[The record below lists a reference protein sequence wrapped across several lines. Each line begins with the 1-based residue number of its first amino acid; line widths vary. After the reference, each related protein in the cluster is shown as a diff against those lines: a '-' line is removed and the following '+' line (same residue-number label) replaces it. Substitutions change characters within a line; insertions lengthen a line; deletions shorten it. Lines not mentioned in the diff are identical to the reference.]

1 MLQITLPDGTLREF
15 DQPLSVSELA
25 SSIGLGLARAA
36 VAGRVNG
43 TLVDCAFVIRHN
55 ARVGIVTAREPEGL
69 EILRRSCA
77 LLLAMAIKQ
86 LHARASIL
94 SGSVVGDGFY
104 CEFSHSRT
112 LHPDDLR
119 INIGAVLQDVTLFSG
134 SIRDNI
140 TLQFASRLFQ
150 RDGVIMYRVGVATNR
165 GRIPTPNADEG
176 ARGNTPHWHLVE
188 FGTERAQAQP
198 FMRPA
203 LANNINQVINS
214 FTFEFDKELDKA
226 LS

>member
-1 MLQITLPDGTLREF
+1 MATSDFSIVGLKEVKAKMNKVNQTVLDTGTRSALRK
-15 DQPLSVSELA
+15 
-25 SSIGLGLARAA
+25 AA
-36 VAGRVNG
+36 
-43 TLVDCAFVIRHN
+43 
-55 ARVGIVTAREPEGL
+55 GIVKKAAQQNALGVDDPKTG
-69 EILRRSCA
+69 RR
-77 LLLAMAIKQ
+77 
-86 LHARASIL
+86 
-94 SGSVVGDGFY
+94 
-104 CEFSHSRT
+104 
-112 LHPDDLR
+112 
-119 INIGAVLQDVTLFSG
+119 
-134 SIRDNI
+134 IRDNI

-150 RDGVIMYRVGVATNR
+150 RNGVIMYRVGVVTNR

>member
-1 MLQITLPDGTLREF
+1 MATSDFSIVGLKEVKAKMNKVSQTVIDTGTRTALRK
-15 DQPLSVSELA
+15 
-25 SSIGLGLARAA
+25 AA
-36 VAGRVNG
+36 
-43 TLVDCAFVIRHN
+43 
-55 ARVGIVTAREPEGL
+55 GIVKKAAQQNALAVDDPKTG
-69 EILRRSCA
+69 RRIS
-77 LLLAMAIKQ
+77 
-86 LHARASIL
+86 
-94 SGSVVGDGFY
+94 
-104 CEFSHSRT
+104 
-112 LHPDDLR
+112 
-119 INIGAVLQDVTLFSG
+119 
-134 SIRDNI
+134 DNI

-150 RDGVIMYRVGVATNR
+150 RNGVIMYRVGVATNR

-188 FGTERAQAQP
+188 FGTERAQARP

>member
-1 MLQITLPDGTLREF
+1 MATSDFSIVGLKEVKAKMNKVSQTVIDTGTRTALRK
-15 DQPLSVSELA
+15 
-25 SSIGLGLARAA
+25 AA
-36 VAGRVNG
+36 
-43 TLVDCAFVIRHN
+43 
-55 ARVGIVTAREPEGL
+55 GIVKKAAQQNALAVDDPKTG
-69 EILRRSCA
+69 RR
-77 LLLAMAIKQ
+77 
-86 LHARASIL
+86 
-94 SGSVVGDGFY
+94 
-104 CEFSHSRT
+104 
-112 LHPDDLR
+112 
-119 INIGAVLQDVTLFSG
+119 
-134 SIRDNI
+134 IRDNI

-150 RDGVIMYRVGVATNR
+150 RNGVIMYRVGVATNR

-188 FGTERAQAQP
+188 FGTERAQARP

>member
-1 MLQITLPDGTLREF
+1 MATSDFSIVGLKEVKAKMNKVSQTVLDTGT
-15 DQPLSVSELA
+15 
-25 SSIGLGLARAA
+25 RAA
-36 VAGRVNG
+36 LRKA
-43 TLVDCAFVIRHN
+43 A
-55 ARVGIVTAREPEGL
+55 GIVKKAAQQNALAVDDPKTG
-69 EILRRSCA
+69 RR
-77 LLLAMAIKQ
+77 
-86 LHARASIL
+86 
-94 SGSVVGDGFY
+94 
-104 CEFSHSRT
+104 
-112 LHPDDLR
+112 
-119 INIGAVLQDVTLFSG
+119 
-134 SIRDNI
+134 IRDNI
-140 TLQFASRLFQ
+140 NLQFASRLFQ

>member
-1 MLQITLPDGTLREF
+1 MPAKF
-15 DQPLSVSELA
+15 DFSL
-25 SSIGLGLARAA
+25 IGLKEVKAKMNKVSQTVFDTGTRNALQKAA
-36 VAGRVNG
+36 
-43 TLVDCAFVIRHN
+43 
-55 ARVGIVTAREPEGL
+55 GIVKKAAQEN
-69 EILRRSCA
+69 A
-77 LLLAMAIKQ
+77 LN
-86 LHARASIL
+86 
-94 SGSVVGDGFY
+94 V
-104 CEFSHSRT
+104 
-112 LHPDDLR
+112 DDPMTGR
-119 INIGAVLQDVTLFSG
+119 K
-134 SIRDNI
+134 IRDNI

-150 RDGVIMYRVGVATNR
+150 RNGVVMYRVGVATNR

>member
-1 MLQITLPDGTLREF
+1 MANSDF
-15 DQPLSVSELA
+15 
-25 SSIGLGLARAA
+25 SILGLKEVRAKMNKVTQTVLDTGTRTALRKASGIVKRAA
-36 VAGRVNG
+36 QENALAVDDPKTGR
-43 TLVDCAFVIRHN
+43 R
-55 ARVGIVTAREPEGL
+55 
-69 EILRRSCA
+69 
-77 LLLAMAIKQ
+77 
-86 LHARASIL
+86 
-94 SGSVVGDGFY
+94 
-104 CEFSHSRT
+104 
-112 LHPDDLR
+112 
-119 INIGAVLQDVTLFSG
+119 
-134 SIRDNI
+134 IRDNI
-140 TLQFASRLFQ
+140 TLQFASKIFRQ
-150 RDGVIMYRVGVATNR
+150 KGVIMYRVGVATNR

>member
-1 MLQITLPDGTLREF
+1 MATSDFSIVGLKEVKAKMNKVSQTVLDTGTRTALRK
-15 DQPLSVSELA
+15 
-25 SSIGLGLARAA
+25 AA
-36 VAGRVNG
+36 
-43 TLVDCAFVIRHN
+43 
-55 ARVGIVTAREPEGL
+55 GIVKKAAQQNALAVDDPKTG
-69 EILRRSCA
+69 RR
-77 LLLAMAIKQ
+77 
-86 LHARASIL
+86 
-94 SGSVVGDGFY
+94 
-104 CEFSHSRT
+104 
-112 LHPDDLR
+112 
-119 INIGAVLQDVTLFSG
+119 
-134 SIRDNI
+134 IRDNI

-150 RDGVIMYRVGVATNR
+150 RNGVIMYRVGVATNR

-188 FGTERAQAQP
+188 FGTERAKAQP

>member
-1 MLQITLPDGTLREF
+1 MATSD
-15 DQPLSVSELA
+15 LSI
-25 SSIGLGLARAA
+25 IGLKEVKAKMNKVSQTVLDTGTIAA
-36 VAGRVNG
+36 LRKA
-43 TLVDCAFVIRHN
+43 A
-55 ARVGIVTAREPEGL
+55 GIVKKAAQQNALAVDDPKTG
-69 EILRRSCA
+69 RR
-77 LLLAMAIKQ
+77 
-86 LHARASIL
+86 
-94 SGSVVGDGFY
+94 
-104 CEFSHSRT
+104 
-112 LHPDDLR
+112 
-119 INIGAVLQDVTLFSG
+119 
-134 SIRDNI
+134 IRDNI

>member
-1 MLQITLPDGTLREF
+1 MATSDFSIVGLKEVKAKMNKVSQTVLDTGT
-15 DQPLSVSELA
+15 
-25 SSIGLGLARAA
+25 RAA
-36 VAGRVNG
+36 LRKA
-43 TLVDCAFVIRHN
+43 A
-55 ARVGIVTAREPEGL
+55 GIVKKAAQQNALAVDDPKTG
-69 EILRRSCA
+69 RR
-77 LLLAMAIKQ
+77 
-86 LHARASIL
+86 
-94 SGSVVGDGFY
+94 
-104 CEFSHSRT
+104 
-112 LHPDDLR
+112 
-119 INIGAVLQDVTLFSG
+119 
-134 SIRDNI
+134 IRDNI

-150 RDGVIMYRVGVATNR
+150 RNGVIMYRVGVATNR

-203 LANNINQVINS
+203 LTNNINQVINS

>member
-1 MLQITLPDGTLREF
+1 MATSDFSI
-15 DQPLSVSELA
+15 
-25 SSIGLGLARAA
+25 IGLKEVKAKMNKVSQTVLDTGTRSALRKAA
-36 VAGRVNG
+36 
-43 TLVDCAFVIRHN
+43 
-55 ARVGIVTAREPEGL
+55 GIVKKAAQQNALAVDDPKTG
-69 EILRRSCA
+69 RR
-77 LLLAMAIKQ
+77 
-86 LHARASIL
+86 
-94 SGSVVGDGFY
+94 
-104 CEFSHSRT
+104 
-112 LHPDDLR
+112 
-119 INIGAVLQDVTLFSG
+119 
-134 SIRDNI
+134 IRDNI

-150 RDGVIMYRVGVATNR
+150 RDGVIMYRVGVSTNR

>member
-1 MLQITLPDGTLREF
+1 MATSDF
-15 DQPLSVSELA
+15 
-25 SSIGLGLARAA
+25 SILGLKEVKAKMNKVSQTVLDSGTRTALRKAA
-36 VAGRVNG
+36 
-43 TLVDCAFVIRHN
+43 
-55 ARVGIVTAREPEGL
+55 GIVKKAAQQNALAVDDPKTG
-69 EILRRSCA
+69 RR
-77 LLLAMAIKQ
+77 
-86 LHARASIL
+86 
-94 SGSVVGDGFY
+94 
-104 CEFSHSRT
+104 
-112 LHPDDLR
+112 
-119 INIGAVLQDVTLFSG
+119 
-134 SIRDNI
+134 IRDNI

-203 LANNINQVINS
+203 LANNINQVIGS
-214 FTFEFDKELDKA
+214 FTFEFEKELDKA

>member
-1 MLQITLPDGTLREF
+1 MATSDFSI
-15 DQPLSVSELA
+15 
-25 SSIGLGLARAA
+25 IGLKEVKAKMNKVSQTVLDTGTRSALRKAA
-36 VAGRVNG
+36 
-43 TLVDCAFVIRHN
+43 
-55 ARVGIVTAREPEGL
+55 GIVKKSAQQNALAVDDPKTG
-69 EILRRSCA
+69 RR
-77 LLLAMAIKQ
+77 
-86 LHARASIL
+86 
-94 SGSVVGDGFY
+94 
-104 CEFSHSRT
+104 
-112 LHPDDLR
+112 
-119 INIGAVLQDVTLFSG
+119 
-134 SIRDNI
+134 IRDNI

>member
-1 MLQITLPDGTLREF
+1 MATSDF
-15 DQPLSVSELA
+15 
-25 SSIGLGLARAA
+25 SILGLKEVKAKMNKVSQTVLDTGTRSALRKAA
-36 VAGRVNG
+36 
-43 TLVDCAFVIRHN
+43 
-55 ARVGIVTAREPEGL
+55 GIVKKAAQQNALGVDDPKTG
-69 EILRRSCA
+69 RR
-77 LLLAMAIKQ
+77 
-86 LHARASIL
+86 
-94 SGSVVGDGFY
+94 
-104 CEFSHSRT
+104 
-112 LHPDDLR
+112 
-119 INIGAVLQDVTLFSG
+119 
-134 SIRDNI
+134 IRDNI

-150 RDGVIMYRVGVATNR
+150 RNGVIMYRVGVATNR

>member
-1 MLQITLPDGTLREF
+1 MATSDFSIVGLKEVKAKMNRVSQTVLDTGTRSALRK
-15 DQPLSVSELA
+15 
-25 SSIGLGLARAA
+25 AA
-36 VAGRVNG
+36 
-43 TLVDCAFVIRHN
+43 
-55 ARVGIVTAREPEGL
+55 GIVKKAAQQNALAVDDPKTG
-69 EILRRSCA
+69 RR
-77 LLLAMAIKQ
+77 
-86 LHARASIL
+86 
-94 SGSVVGDGFY
+94 
-104 CEFSHSRT
+104 
-112 LHPDDLR
+112 
-119 INIGAVLQDVTLFSG
+119 
-134 SIRDNI
+134 IRDNI

-165 GRIPTPNADEG
+165 GRIPTPNTDEG

>member
-1 MLQITLPDGTLREF
+1 MATSDFSIVGLKEVKAKMNKVNQTVLDTGTRSALRK
-15 DQPLSVSELA
+15 
-25 SSIGLGLARAA
+25 AA
-36 VAGRVNG
+36 
-43 TLVDCAFVIRHN
+43 
-55 ARVGIVTAREPEGL
+55 GIVKKAAQQNALAVDDPKTG
-69 EILRRSCA
+69 RR
-77 LLLAMAIKQ
+77 
-86 LHARASIL
+86 
-94 SGSVVGDGFY
+94 
-104 CEFSHSRT
+104 
-112 LHPDDLR
+112 
-119 INIGAVLQDVTLFSG
+119 
-134 SIRDNI
+134 IRDNI

-150 RDGVIMYRVGVATNR
+150 RNGVIMYRVGVATNR

>member
-1 MLQITLPDGTLREF
+1 MATSDF
-15 DQPLSVSELA
+15 
-25 SSIGLGLARAA
+25 SILGLKEVKAKMNKVSQTVLDSGTRTALRKAA
-36 VAGRVNG
+36 
-43 TLVDCAFVIRHN
+43 
-55 ARVGIVTAREPEGL
+55 GIVKKAAQQNALAVDDPKTG
-69 EILRRSCA
+69 RR
-77 LLLAMAIKQ
+77 
-86 LHARASIL
+86 
-94 SGSVVGDGFY
+94 
-104 CEFSHSRT
+104 
-112 LHPDDLR
+112 
-119 INIGAVLQDVTLFSG
+119 
-134 SIRDNI
+134 IRDNI

-188 FGTERAQAQP
+188 FGTERAKAQP

>member
-1 MLQITLPDGTLREF
+1 MATSDFSIVGLKEVKAKMNKVSQTVLDTGTRSALRK
-15 DQPLSVSELA
+15 
-25 SSIGLGLARAA
+25 AA
-36 VAGRVNG
+36 
-43 TLVDCAFVIRHN
+43 
-55 ARVGIVTAREPEGL
+55 GIVKKAAQQNALAVDDPKTG
-69 EILRRSCA
+69 RR
-77 LLLAMAIKQ
+77 
-86 LHARASIL
+86 
-94 SGSVVGDGFY
+94 
-104 CEFSHSRT
+104 
-112 LHPDDLR
+112 
-119 INIGAVLQDVTLFSG
+119 
-134 SIRDNI
+134 IRDNI

-150 RDGVIMYRVGVATNR
+150 RNGVIMYRVGVATNR

>member
-1 MLQITLPDGTLREF
+1 MATSDFSIVGLKEVKAKMNKVSQTVLDTGTRSALRK
-15 DQPLSVSELA
+15 
-25 SSIGLGLARAA
+25 AA
-36 VAGRVNG
+36 
-43 TLVDCAFVIRHN
+43 
-55 ARVGIVTAREPEGL
+55 GIVKKAAQQNALAVDDPKTG
-69 EILRRSCA
+69 RR
-77 LLLAMAIKQ
+77 
-86 LHARASIL
+86 
-94 SGSVVGDGFY
+94 
-104 CEFSHSRT
+104 
-112 LHPDDLR
+112 
-119 INIGAVLQDVTLFSG
+119 
-134 SIRDNI
+134 IRDNI

-150 RDGVIMYRVGVATNR
+150 RNGVIMYRVGVATNR

-188 FGTERAQAQP
+188 FGTERAQARP

>member
-1 MLQITLPDGTLREF
+1 MATSDFSIVGLKEVKAKMNKVNQTVLDTGTRSALRK
-15 DQPLSVSELA
+15 
-25 SSIGLGLARAA
+25 AA
-36 VAGRVNG
+36 
-43 TLVDCAFVIRHN
+43 
-55 ARVGIVTAREPEGL
+55 GIVKKAAQQNALGVDDPKTG
-69 EILRRSCA
+69 RR
-77 LLLAMAIKQ
+77 
-86 LHARASIL
+86 
-94 SGSVVGDGFY
+94 
-104 CEFSHSRT
+104 
-112 LHPDDLR
+112 
-119 INIGAVLQDVTLFSG
+119 
-134 SIRDNI
+134 IRDNI

-150 RDGVIMYRVGVATNR
+150 RNGVIMYRVGVATNR

-188 FGTERAQAQP
+188 FGTERAQARP

>member
-1 MLQITLPDGTLREF
+1 MATSDF
-15 DQPLSVSELA
+15 
-25 SSIGLGLARAA
+25 SILGLKEVKAKMNKVSQTVLDTGTRAA
-36 VAGRVNG
+36 LRKA
-43 TLVDCAFVIRHN
+43 A
-55 ARVGIVTAREPEGL
+55 GIVKKAAQQNALAVDDPKTG
-69 EILRRSCA
+69 RR
-77 LLLAMAIKQ
+77 
-86 LHARASIL
+86 
-94 SGSVVGDGFY
+94 
-104 CEFSHSRT
+104 
-112 LHPDDLR
+112 
-119 INIGAVLQDVTLFSG
+119 
-134 SIRDNI
+134 IRDNI

>member
-1 MLQITLPDGTLREF
+1 MATSDFSIVGLKEVKAKMNKVSQTVLDTGTRTALRK
-15 DQPLSVSELA
+15 
-25 SSIGLGLARAA
+25 AA
-36 VAGRVNG
+36 
-43 TLVDCAFVIRHN
+43 
-55 ARVGIVTAREPEGL
+55 GIVKKAAQQNALAVDDPKTG
-69 EILRRSCA
+69 RR
-77 LLLAMAIKQ
+77 
-86 LHARASIL
+86 
-94 SGSVVGDGFY
+94 
-104 CEFSHSRT
+104 
-112 LHPDDLR
+112 
-119 INIGAVLQDVTLFSG
+119 
-134 SIRDNI
+134 IRDNI

-188 FGTERAQAQP
+188 FGTERAKAQP

-203 LANNINQVINS
+203 LANNINQLINS

>member
-1 MLQITLPDGTLREF
+1 MATSDF
-15 DQPLSVSELA
+15 
-25 SSIGLGLARAA
+25 SILGLKEVKAKMNKVSQTVLDTGTRSALRKAA
-36 VAGRVNG
+36 GLVKKAAQQNALAVDDPKTGR
-43 TLVDCAFVIRHN
+43 R
-55 ARVGIVTAREPEGL
+55 
-69 EILRRSCA
+69 
-77 LLLAMAIKQ
+77 
-86 LHARASIL
+86 
-94 SGSVVGDGFY
+94 
-104 CEFSHSRT
+104 
-112 LHPDDLR
+112 
-119 INIGAVLQDVTLFSG
+119 
-134 SIRDNI
+134 IRDNI

-150 RDGVIMYRVGVATNR
+150 RNGVIMYRVGVATNR

>member
-1 MLQITLPDGTLREF
+1 MATSDFSIVGLKEVKAKMNRVSQTVLDTGTRSALRK
-15 DQPLSVSELA
+15 
-25 SSIGLGLARAA
+25 AA
-36 VAGRVNG
+36 
-43 TLVDCAFVIRHN
+43 
-55 ARVGIVTAREPEGL
+55 GIVKKAAQQNALAVDDPKTG
-69 EILRRSCA
+69 RR
-77 LLLAMAIKQ
+77 
-86 LHARASIL
+86 
-94 SGSVVGDGFY
+94 
-104 CEFSHSRT
+104 
-112 LHPDDLR
+112 
-119 INIGAVLQDVTLFSG
+119 
-134 SIRDNI
+134 IRDNI

>member
-1 MLQITLPDGTLREF
+1 MATSDFSIVGLKEVKAKMNKVSQTVLDTGT
-15 DQPLSVSELA
+15 
-25 SSIGLGLARAA
+25 RAA
-36 VAGRVNG
+36 LRKA
-43 TLVDCAFVIRHN
+43 A
-55 ARVGIVTAREPEGL
+55 GIVKKAAQQNALAVDDPKTG
-69 EILRRSCA
+69 RR
-77 LLLAMAIKQ
+77 
-86 LHARASIL
+86 
-94 SGSVVGDGFY
+94 
-104 CEFSHSRT
+104 
-112 LHPDDLR
+112 
-119 INIGAVLQDVTLFSG
+119 
-134 SIRDNI
+134 IRDNI

-214 FTFEFDKELDKA
+214 FTFEFDKELDKV